1 MMLAEASHS
10 MLSAAVCSESHSAHQ
25 KVCLIALKMDIS
37 TLAIKGAQPLGRLMG
52 PVMMLISNTMIEI
65 PLHPDQKKKKIL
77 TNASW
82 GRSDGFWLELE
93 L

>member
-1 MMLAEASHS
+1 
-10 MLSAAVCSESHSAHQ
+10 
-25 KVCLIALKMDIS
+25 MDIS

-65 PLHPDQKKKKIL
+65 PLHPDQKKKKKIL